1 MTISANFP
9 TTRPSLMLDFSN
21 QITLDPRINFNR
33 SSPALYYDDTS
44 ATLAEQNLFLQS
56 NAFSNTYWNI
66 NNIATPVQ
74 GATDPLG
81 GTSAWTLTVSGAGSV
96 NHSINNS
103 AGIIMPYQGSTTSY
117 TLSAYFQAGAGVG
130 SSPYATLIA
139 YTGSANNYV
148 TATFNLA
155 STGSVTQALIS
166 GTPFT
171 AFSTSISQV
180 GSTAWYRCSLTVT
193 VIAQNTFYCYFQ
205 PNNAG
210 TFTPNNIGQQTWTAL
225 GTETLLM
232 YGSQLEQH
240 SAPTAYNGTTT
251 VALNNYIP
259 TLQSAAINVPR
270 FDYDPV
276 SRTALGLLVEKQ
288 TQNLLTYS
296 QAFDNAAWNSSFTIS
311 KAANV
316 APDGT
321 QTAQLMVL
329 SSTSGIQR
337 VYQNVTYGGNTCTFS
352 VYAKYYGQQFIQL
365 TYAGASN
372 IYCNFDLVNGSYG
385 TPTSCTPNIQPV
397 GNGWYRC
404 SITFATTAVTAAT
417 EVFAVP
423 LITSGY
429 SVSLAGNGFNGFYL
443 WGSQVESIPY
453 ANNSSAP
460 AITSYVYNPVA
471 TQNTRGA
478 DIALM
483 TGTNLSQW
491 YNNNQGT
498 YYVEFNTGGNGSG
511 VLGTQAT
518 NIIVGTP
525 PYYSGYDGTN
535 NLNYLNNF
543 IPNAT
548 YKIAIAA
555 TNTSTTFC
563 VNGGST
569 TTQNT
574 TKANA
579 FLTATTFY
587 FGYVLLSTPNYLNGH
602 LKKFAF
608 YPIALTTTNIQNLT
622 AN

>member
-1 MTISANFP
+1 M
-9 TTRPSLMLDFSN
+9 
-21 QITLDPRINFNR
+21 PRR
-33 SSPALYYDDTS
+33 SSP
-44 ATLAEQNLFLQS
+44 
-56 NAFSNTYWNI
+56 FSSR
-66 NNIATPVQ
+66 TP
-74 GATDPLG
+74 
-81 GTSAWTLTVSGAGSV
+81 S
-96 NHSINNS
+96 
-103 AGIIMPYQGSTTSY
+103 GSTR
-117 TLSAYFQAGAGVG
+117 
-130 SSPYATLIA
+130 
-139 YTGSANNYV
+139 
-148 TATFNLA
+148 
-155 STGSVTQALIS
+155 
-166 GTPFT
+166 
-171 AFSTSISQV
+171 
-180 GSTAWYRCSLTVT
+180 AWYRCSLTVT

-296 QAFDNAAWNSSFTIS
+296 QAFDNAAWNLSSFTIS

-443 WGSQVESIPY
+443 WGSQVEIIPY